1 MSANS
6 GQEIYNRVIVEGT
19 GADGEKMSVERTAG
33 QQAGVALNV
42 LSAPA
47 AGNPSFAVDTSTWT
61 PSAGTTLTRDTTT
74 FDTSPASGRWDRGAG
89 NLAAGDTLTESFRGT
104 FVAGTTYVLTVRR
117 RTAASFMLVTFDFG
131 DLASGDFTRV
141 MALVLAAFATATLS
155 WTPVASSTGVTLRAS
170 VWGSSFDKLH
180 IDSLALAAATPT
192 LVDRRGFRRT
202 HVLPVQAALTTELGQ
217 QIGDVWLAAHKT
229 TPLRGTVKVTGDSA
243 VRHILTGQ
251 SIPPSQLLLRT
262 GDMLRLSHRVDPDTG
277 GQGRDGR
284 IAEVTWRPA
293 DDAAD
298 VALDNAR
305 TSVDALLE
313 RLAVVVGQG
322 R

>member
-1 MSANS
+1 VTTVSS
-6 GQEIYNRVIVEGT
+6 GVTLTLTTVIGRP
-19 GADGEKMSVERTAG
+19 GAWLIDS
-33 QQAGVALNV
+33 LV
-42 LSAPA
+42 LSAA
-47 AGNPSFAVDTSTWT
+47 
-61 PSAGTTLTRDTTT
+61 
-74 FDTSPASGRWDRGAG
+74 
-89 NLAAGDTLTESFRGT
+89 
-104 FVAGTTYVLTVRR
+104 
-117 RTAASFMLVTFDFG
+117 
-131 DLASGDFTRV
+131 
-141 MALVLAAFATATLS
+141 
-155 WTPVASSTGVTLRAS
+155 
-170 VWGSSFDKLH
+170 K
-180 IDSLALAAATPT
+180 PT

-202 HVLPVQAALTTELGQ
+202 HILPINAALTTELGQ

-313 RLAVVVGQG
+313 RLAVVVGSA
-322 R
+322 